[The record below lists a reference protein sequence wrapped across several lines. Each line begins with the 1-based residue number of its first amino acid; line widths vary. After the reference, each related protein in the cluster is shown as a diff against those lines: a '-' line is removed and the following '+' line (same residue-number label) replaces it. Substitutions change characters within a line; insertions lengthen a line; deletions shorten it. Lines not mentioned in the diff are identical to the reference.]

1 MFQFHVRPSKRD
13 ASGDASKRAGQLIFQ
28 TQRSHSSTRTRSIS
42 LVRSGCRR
50 TKIGKRQFRTDFH
63 RTLQRRGQSKREAGG
78 RFRFCNQRAKSSKW
92 PTTLCFCTTAPIT
105 PPYLSMIGNIRRD
118 IPSNLL
124 PMLGN
129 RTNSP
134 LPSSFSFYGCINSIC
149 QFHLFCFFKIL

>member
-1 MFQFHVRPSKRD
+1 MIYLLNCIPISRTAIKVRPVTQV
-13 ASGDASKRAGQLIFQ
+13 RARQLIFQ

-92 PTTLCFCTTAPIT
+92 LTTLCFCTIARIAAL
-105 PPYLSMIGNIRRD
+105 YLSMIRNIWRD

-129 RTNSP
+129 R
-134 LPSSFSFYGCINSIC
+134 INSR
-149 QFHLFCFFKIL
+149 FFFLFVLWLY

>member
-1 MFQFHVRPSKRD
+1 MLFYNNIFEMIYPLNCIPISRMAIKARPVTQVRAR
-13 ASGDASKRAGQLIFQ
+13 QLIFQ

-92 PTTLCFCTTAPIT
+92 PTTLCFCTTARIT
-105 PPYLSMIGNIRRD
+105 ALYLSMIGD
-118 IPSNLL
+118 I
-124 PMLGN
+124 
-129 RTNSP
+129 
-134 LPSSFSFYGCINSIC
+134 
-149 QFHLFCFFKIL
+149 

>member
-1 MFQFHVRPSKRD
+1 MIYPLNCIPISRTAIKARPVTQVRAR
-13 ASGDASKRAGQLIFQ
+13 QLIFQ
-28 TQRSHSSTRTRSIS
+28 TQKSHSSTRTRSIS

-63 RTLQRRGQSKREAGG
+63 RTLQRKGQSKREAGG

-92 PTTLCFCTTAPIT
+92 ATTLCFCTTARIT
-105 PPYLSMIGNIRRD
+105 ALYLSMIRDIWRD

-129 RTNSP
+129 RTTSR
-134 LPSSFSFYGCINSIC
+134 FFI
-149 QFHLFCFFKIL
+149 LFLLWLY

>member
-1 MFQFHVRPSKRD
+1 MIYLLNCIPISRTAIKVRPVTQV
-13 ASGDASKRAGQLIFQ
+13 RARQLIFQ

-92 PTTLCFCTTAPIT
+92 PTTLCFCTIARIAAL
-105 PPYLSMIGNIRRD
+105 YLSMIRNIWRD

-124 PMLGN
+124 PMFGN
-129 RTNSP
+129 R
-134 LPSSFSFYGCINSIC
+134 INSR
-149 QFHLFCFFKIL
+149 FFFLFVLWLY